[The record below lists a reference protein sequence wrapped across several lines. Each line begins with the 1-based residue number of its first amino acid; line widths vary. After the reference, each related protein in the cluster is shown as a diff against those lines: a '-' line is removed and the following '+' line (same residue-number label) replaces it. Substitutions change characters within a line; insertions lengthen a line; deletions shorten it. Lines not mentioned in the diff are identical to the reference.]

1 MDPEIVPSD
10 PGKSA
15 APTPASLKTPN
26 RQRHVR
32 DVKVLSWMPWRN
44 GRDFWSWLAKS
55 ALMLV
60 AVVSLL
66 ALLGRLEDWR
76 GAVIGGVVA
85 QIILRLLDLR
95 ATGLAEPL
103 DRNAIIGV
111 LQRKGF
117 RGEVGASP
125 EIYRPLAQGW
135 TSDQNSFVTL
145 EAEGESLRVTG
156 PWDLLRR
163 L

>member
-1 MDPEIVPSD
+1 MDPETAPSD

-15 APTPASLKTPN
+15 APTPASLKAPN
-26 RQRHVR
+26 RRRHVR
-32 DVKVLSWMPWRN
+32 DVKVLSWMPWRD
-44 GRDFWSWLAKS
+44 GRDFWIWLAKS

-60 AVVSLL
+60 VVVSLL
-66 ALLGRLEDWR
+66 ALLGRLEDWQ
-76 GAVIGGVVA
+76 GAVIVGIVA

-103 DRNAIIGV
+103 DRKAIIDI
-111 LQRKGF
+111 LERKGF
-117 RGEVGASP
+117 RGKVGASP
-125 EIYRPLAQGW
+125 ETYRPTTNDWLF
-135 TSDQNSFVTL
+135 DQSGFVTL
-145 EAEGESLRVTG
+145 ETEGESLRVTG